1 MIDLL
6 FLRRPFL
13 LLSLALIAKFSFGAS
28 PDLKVSEEEGKES
41 PAAQENKG
49 ERNDKGAP
57 ETKEEKAEKAEK
69 GDLQPSPPVITEHA
83 VALPD
88 GKTLSYKAITGY
100 LLLRDTKEDVR
111 AGAEGEKEPG
121 KQNPHSQLE
130 PPKGKPKAAIFFVAY
145 ILNGVAD
152 ASMRP
157 VTFVFNGGPGAA
169 SVWLHLGGLGPRR
182 VLLSD
187 RGETLPPPVKCVDNE
202 STWLDKTDLVF
213 IDPVSTGYSRPVPG
227 EDAKQFHG
235 YKQDIANVGDFIR
248 LWTTRY
254 ERWSS
259 PKIIAGESYGTTRAA
274 GLSDYL
280 QDRYG
285 LYVNGIVLIS
295 SVLNFQTIDF
305 GSGNDV
311 PFPLYLPTYTATAW
325 YHHKLPLDLLSM
337 PLREVLN
344 RAESFARNDY
354 LLALSQGDALP
365 GPDQDRIA
373 NELARLTGL
382 SANYLK
388 QLALRETDGRFVND
402 LLKDQ
407 SRSIGRFDTRFT
419 GIRLYPGTDRE
430 EFDPSDEAVNGP
442 FTSAF
447 NDYVRR
453 ELKFE
458 SDLPYETVAE
468 VNPWTLAENKYLDVA
483 ANLKEAMSRNP
494 YLKVWVCCSYFDLAT
509 PYFAAESVVHGMN
522 LDPAIRNNIEITF
535 YESGHMV
542 YIDKGSREKFKGDF
556 DVFLDRTL
564 NSTPLNNAGR

>member
-1 MIDLL
+1 M
-6 FLRRPFL
+6 
-13 LLSLALIAKFSFGAS
+13 
-28 PDLKVSEEEGKES
+28 
-41 PAAQENKG
+41 
-49 ERNDKGAP
+49 
-57 ETKEEKAEKAEK
+57 
-69 GDLQPSPPVITEHA
+69 
-83 VALPD
+83 
-88 GKTLSYKAITGY
+88 
-100 LLLRDTKEDVR
+100 
-111 AGAEGEKEPG
+111 
-121 KQNPHSQLE
+121 
-130 PPKGKPKAAIFFVAY
+130 
-145 ILNGVAD
+145 
-152 ASMRP
+152 
-157 VTFVFNGGPGAA
+157 
-169 SVWLHLGGLGPRR
+169 
-182 VLLSD
+182 
-187 RGETLPPPVKCVDNE
+187 
-202 STWLDKTDLVF
+202 
-213 IDPVSTGYSRPVPG
+213 
-227 EDAKQFHG
+227 
-235 YKQDIANVGDFIR
+235 
-248 LWTTRY
+248 
-254 ERWSS
+254 
-259 PKIIAGESYGTTRAA
+259 AGESYGTTRAA

-285 LYVNGIVLIS
+285 LYVNGLVLIS

-305 GSGNDV
+305 ASGNDV
-311 PFPLYLPTYTATAW
+311 PYPLYLPTYTATAW
-325 YHHKLPLDLLSM
+325 YHHKLPSDLLSM

-354 LLALSQGDALP
+354 LLALARGDMLP
-365 GPDQDRIA
+365 GPDEDRIA

-382 SANYLK
+382 NVTYLK

-407 SRSIGRFDTRFT
+407 NRSIGRFDTRFT

-442 FTSAF
+442 LTSAF

-522 LDPAIRNNIEITF
+522 LDPAIRNNIEVTF

-542 YIDKGSREKFKGDF
+542 YIDKASREKFKGDF
-556 DVFLDRTL
+556 DLFLDRTL